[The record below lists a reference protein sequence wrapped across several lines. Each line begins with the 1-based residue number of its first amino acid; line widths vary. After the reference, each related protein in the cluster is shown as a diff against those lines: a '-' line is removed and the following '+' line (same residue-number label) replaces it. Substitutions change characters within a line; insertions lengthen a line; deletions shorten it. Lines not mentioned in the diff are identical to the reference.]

1 MKLGIRKGV
10 SRRQQAMLVA
20 MIGTKRLIKNLYTSK

>member
-20 MIGTKRLIKNLYTSK
+20 IGTKRLIKNIYTSK